1 MSVSVSVVALFLLA
15 GGKRQPRHLGEFRGF
30 FGGFLGWR
38 HEGRVLW
45 MLGERSSLE
54 LNFSFPL
61 QVPLPHQLPPKP
73 PWSPALCFKAH
84 LKGSGWGRAQPA
96 LCLPWLVG
104 RLSLSLVLSRAWR

>member
-1 MSVSVSVVALFLLA
+1 
-15 GGKRQPRHLGEFRGF
+15 
-30 FGGFLGWR
+30 
-38 HEGRVLW
+38 

-84 LKGSGWGRAQPA
+84 LKGLGWGRAQPA
-96 LCLPWLVG
+96 LCLP
-104 RLSLSLVLSRAWR
+104 